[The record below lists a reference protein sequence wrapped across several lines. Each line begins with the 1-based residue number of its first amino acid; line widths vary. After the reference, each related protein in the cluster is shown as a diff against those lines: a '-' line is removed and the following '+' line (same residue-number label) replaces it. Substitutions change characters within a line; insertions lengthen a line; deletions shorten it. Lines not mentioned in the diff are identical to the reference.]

1 MQEGGLPMFDLLIC
15 GATLYDGRGG
25 PPRLADVA
33 VDGDYVA
40 AVGDLGGAE
49 SRREIKAEGLAL
61 APGFIDVHTHDDRA
75 VLDGDMAPKI
85 SQGVTS
91 VVVGNC
97 GISLAP
103 LTLLGA
109 PPPPLDLLGGQ
120 ADYRFASFAD
130 YLSALDR
137 AGGATNTAAMVGH
150 STLRVGAM
158 ERTDRAASAAEI
170 AAMRG
175 RLQDCLAAGAI
186 GFSTGLF
193 YAPSAAAP
201 TEEIM
206 ALAEVLKPLGG
217 IHTTH
222 MRDESD
228 HVTEALDEAFAIG
241 RHAEVPVVISHFKV
255 SGRDNWG
262 RSAETLAKWRRAA
275 AGQPLA
281 LDAYPYAASSTVL
294 RIEYAAE
301 APQVLI
307 TWSKAH
313 PEQSGRDLDEIAR
326 EWGLDRRAAAE
337 RLQPAG
343 AVYFSMDEGDVRRI
357 LAFPET
363 MIGSDGLPHDQHP
376 HPRLWG
382 AFPRVLGH
390 YARDVGLFPLE
401 EAIRRMTS
409 LSAERFGLVDRGH
422 IAEGAF
428 ADLVLFD
435 PATVIDSATFA
446 DPKRPAAGIK
456 EVFVNGESVWA
467 EGRPTGARPGRV
479 LRLGQG
485 ARPA

>member
-1 MQEGGLPMFDLLIC
+1 MYDLVIRGARLFD
-15 GATLYDGRGG
+15 GSGG
-25 PPRLADVA
+25 PPRTADLAVS
-33 VDGDYVA
+33 GDYIA
-40 AVGDLGGAE
+40 AIGDLGAAE
-49 SRREIKAEGLAL
+49 AQRELRADGLAL

-97 GISLAP
+97 GVSLAP
-103 LTLLGA
+103 LTLPGA

-120 ADYRFASFAD
+120 GDYRFPTMAE
-130 YLSALDR
+130 YLTALDR
-137 AGGATNTAAMVGH
+137 AGGATNTAALVGH
-150 STLRVGAM
+150 STLRVGTM
-158 ERTDRAASAAEI
+158 DSVERPARPAEI
-170 AAMRG
+170 AAMRA
-175 RLQDCLAAGAI
+175 RLREGLAAGAI
-186 GFSTGLF
+186 GFSTGLG

-206 ALAEVLKPLGG
+206 ALAEELAPLGAL
-217 IHTTH
+217 HTTH

-228 HVTEALDEAFAIG
+228 HVAEALEEAFAIG
-241 RHAEVPVVISHFKV
+241 RHALVPVVISHFKV
-255 SGRDNWG
+255 SGRGNWG
-262 RSAETLAKWRRAA
+262 RSAMTLAQWRKAA
-275 AGQPLA
+275 GGQPLA

-294 RIEYAAE
+294 KSDYVAE
-301 APQVLI
+301 APRVLI
-307 TWSKAH
+307 TWSKSH
-313 PEQSGRDLDEIAR
+313 PEQAGRDLDEIAAD
-326 EWGLDRRAAAE
+326 WGLDRAAAAE

-343 AVYFSMDEGDVRRI
+343 AVYFSMDEADVRRI

-390 YARDVGLFPLE
+390 YAREVGLFPLE

-409 LSAERFGLVDRGH
+409 LSAERFGLVDRGTL
-422 IAEGAF
+422 AEGAF

-435 PATVIDSATFA
+435 PATVKDSATFA
-446 DPKRPAAGIK
+446 DPKRPAAGIR
-456 EVFVNGESVWA
+456 EVFVNGESVWS

>member
-1 MQEGGLPMFDLLIC
+1 MFDLVIR
-15 GATLYDGRGG
+15 GATLYDGSGG
-25 PPRLADVA
+25 PPRQADLAVA
-33 VDGDYVA
+33 GDYIA
-40 AVGDLGGAE
+40 AIGDLGGAE
-49 SRREIKAEGLAL
+49 SRRELAAEGLAL

-103 LTLLGA
+103 LTLPGT
-109 PPPPLDLLGGQ
+109 PPPPLDLLGDQ
-120 ADYRFASFAD
+120 ADYRFAAMAD
-130 YLSALDR
+130 YLTALDR
-137 AGGATNTAAMVGH
+137 AGGATNTTALVGH

-158 ERTDRAASAAEI
+158 DDVDRPATTAEI
-170 AAMRG
+170 ASMRE
-175 RLQDCLAAGAI
+175 RLKVSLAAGAI

-193 YAPSAAAP
+193 YAPSAKAP

-206 ALAEVLKPLGG
+206 ALAEELAPAGG

-222 MRDESD
+222 MRDEND
-228 HVTEALDEAFAIG
+228 RVTQALDEAFAIG
-241 RHAEVPVVISHFKV
+241 RHAQVPVVISHFKV
-255 SGRDNWG
+255 SGQPNWG
-262 RSAETLAKWRRAA
+262 RSVETLAQWQQA
-275 AGQPLA
+275 AGKQPLA

-294 RIEYAAE
+294 KVDYAAE
-301 APQVLI
+301 APRVLV
-307 TWSKAH
+307 TWSKPH

-326 EWGLDRRAAAE
+326 EWGLGRTATAQ

-343 AVYFSMDEGDVRRI
+343 AVYFSMDEGDVQRI

-390 YARDVGLFPLE
+390 YARDLGLFRLE
-401 EAIRRMTS
+401 EAVRRMTS
-409 LSAERFGLVDRGH
+409 LSAQRFGLVDRGLL
-422 IAEGAF
+422 AEGAF

-435 PATVIDSATFA
+435 PATIIDSATFA
-446 DPKRPAAGIK
+446 DPKRPAAGIR

-467 EGRPTGARPGRV
+467 GGKPTGARPGRV

>member
-1 MQEGGLPMFDLLIC
+1 MYDLLIR
-15 GATLYDGRGG
+15 AARLYDGSGA
-25 PPRLADVA
+25 PPRLGDLA
-33 VDGDYVA
+33 VDGDYIA
-40 AVGDLGGAE
+40 AVGELGGAE
-49 SRREIKAEGLAL
+49 ARREIDAAGLAL

-97 GISLAP
+97 GVSLAP
-103 LTLLGA
+103 LTLPGT
-109 PPPPLDLLGGQ
+109 PPPPLDLLGGRE
-120 ADYRFASFAD
+120 DYRFATMAE
-130 YLSALDR
+130 YLGALDR
-137 AGGATNTAAMVGH
+137 AGGATNTAALVGH
-150 STLRVGAM
+150 STLRVGTM
-158 ERTDRAASAAEI
+158 DRVDRPARAPEI
-170 AAMRG
+170 AAMRE
-175 RLQDCLAAGAI
+175 RLREGLQAGAI
-186 GFSTGLF
+186 GFSTGLG

-206 ALAEVLKPLGG
+206 SLAEELAPLGA

-228 HVTEALDEAFAIG
+228 HVAAALDEAFAIG
-241 RHAEVPVVISHFKV
+241 RHAQVPVVISHFKV
-255 SGRDNWG
+255 SGRGNWG
-262 RSAETLAKWRRAA
+262 RSEATLAQWRRAA
-275 AGQPLA
+275 QKQPLA

-294 RIEYAAE
+294 KSDYLAE
-301 APQVLI
+301 APRVLI
-307 TWSKAH
+307 TWSKRH
-313 PEQSGRDLDEIAR
+313 PEQAGRDLDEIAR
-326 EWGLDRRAAAE
+326 DWGLDRAAAAE

-343 AVYFSMDEGDVRRI
+343 AVYFSMDEADVRRI

-390 YARDVGLFPLE
+390 YAREQKLFALE
-401 EAIRRMTS
+401 EAVRRMTS
-409 LSAERFGLVDRGH
+409 LSAQRFGLVDRGVL
-422 IAEGAF
+422 AEGAF

-435 PATVIDSATFA
+435 PDSVKDSATFA
-446 DPKRPAAGIK
+446 DPKRPAAGIR
-456 EVFVNGESVWA
+456 EVLVNGESVWA